1 MGPSFYGGVQY
12 CGDGPDYICSIIYIY
27 IGNEW
32 FPSPTIF
39 PLGMGLCQ
47 FWQIS
52 SLKAGTKM
60 LKVAAFAMPCWD
72 AAGRPVVFFVG
83 GKPSAVHLVYT
94 CLHHAFFIRKIGIW
108 LDMYYPAKR
117 TTVCV
122 YIYMSLSLC
131 VCVQTEYLSV
141 ESSLQKS
148 SFDLFFGAAN
158 LRVF

>member
-1 MGPSFYGGVQY
+1 MPILADFQPEGWDEDAES
-12 CGDGPDYICSIIYIY
+12 CSICHAL
-27 IGNEW
+27 
-32 FPSPTIF
+32 
-39 PLGMGLCQ
+39 LGRRRETRC
-47 FWQIS
+47 
-52 SLKAGTKM
+52 
-60 LKVAAFAMPCWD
+60 
-72 AAGRPVVFFVG
+72 FFVG

-122 YIYMSLSLC
+122 YIYICLSLC